1 MNQLWKIILSNFL
14 LGGFF
19 VALLA
24 VISQRFNNGLCGNL
38 LGSLPIVTTYMIFYA
53 YANSN
58 IETTPSLIGNAIIGS
73 IIYIIFNISYILIYK
88 SCSNVFGSY
97 FSALAI
103 WIICQIILITLILP
117 KFNVNLFKKDKTK

>member
-1 MNQLWKIILSNFL
+1 MNQLWKIILSNFF

-24 VISQRFNNGLCGNL
+24 VISQRFSNGLCGNL

-58 IETTPSLIGNAIIGS
+58 VDTTPSLIGNAIIGS
-73 IIYIIFNISYILIYK
+73 IIYIIFNISYIGIYK
-88 SCSNVFGSY
+88 ACSNVFGSY

-103 WIICQIILITLILP
+103 WIVCQVILITMILP
-117 KFNVNLFKKDKTK
+117 KFNIRLFKKDKTK

>member
-117 KFNVNLFKKDKTK
+117 KFNIRLFKKDKTK